1 MTVYYWD
8 AGMKRSDS
16 YSSVTTSGKWLLGC
30 PTDLKDYDLPLVII
44 CKLENLLYITEEE
57 EEYAEP

>member
-16 YSSVTTSGKWLLGC
+16 YSSVTTSGNGFWDVLR
-30 PTDLKDYDLPLVII
+30 I
-44 CKLENLLYITEEE
+44 
-57 EEYAEP
+57 

>member
-1 MTVYYWD
+1 MIVYYWD

-57 EEYAEP
+57 EYAEP